1 MQQSSTSYVFLLKG
15 KKMSGYITQ
24 CHDYKKQ
31 IVNITFI
38 KFTSDAK
45 HSNSRK

>member
-1 MQQSSTSYVFLLKG
+1 MQQSSTSYVLKG